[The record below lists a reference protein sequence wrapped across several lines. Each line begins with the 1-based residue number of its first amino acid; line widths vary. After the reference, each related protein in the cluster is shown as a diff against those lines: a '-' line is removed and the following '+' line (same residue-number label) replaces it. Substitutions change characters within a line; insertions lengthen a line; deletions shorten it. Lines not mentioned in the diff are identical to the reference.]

1 MTSTSPADVVG
12 VVDPGLGA
20 LGDNGGPTPTM
31 LPRPGSPAIDFGL
44 NAESTPADQ
53 RGVARPVDGD
63 GNGTL
68 RVDAGAVE
76 APAVGDGASSGPS
89 WPNAAESTGSAGA
102 GAADLHRVAAAG
114 SHDPSEGSLVAAGCL
129 LV

>member
-1 MTSTSPADVVG
+1 MDSPRSSSTSTRSPQSPCPPGPPGFVRSGCTTGAG
-12 VVDPGLGA
+12 V
-20 LGDNGGPTPTM
+20 TST
-31 LPRPGSPAIDFGL
+31 SPAIDFGL

-76 APAVGDGASSGPS
+76 APAVAMAPPPARPGPMQ
-89 WPNAAESTGSAGA
+89 PSTPAQPV
-102 GAADLHRVAAAG
+102 RVQPTYTG
-114 SHDPSEGSLVAAGCL
+114 
-129 LV
+129 